1 MDRPHIQANLTLNGG
16 DDTRLMR
23 ANLSKT
29 ADNEPQNEPRSN
41 TETVDEVIEIKNHK
55 NADTPSP

>member
-1 MDRPHIQANLTLNGG
+1 VDRPHIQANLTLNGG

-29 ADNEPQNEPRSN
+29 ADNEPRSN
-41 TETVDEVIEIKNHK
+41 TETVDEVI
-55 NADTPSP
+55 